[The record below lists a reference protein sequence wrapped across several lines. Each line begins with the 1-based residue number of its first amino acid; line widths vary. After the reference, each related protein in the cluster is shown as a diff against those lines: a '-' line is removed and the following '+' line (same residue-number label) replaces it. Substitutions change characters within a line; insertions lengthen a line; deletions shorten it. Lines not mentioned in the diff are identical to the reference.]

1 MNSCLL
7 LKPVINPQ
15 AFFIF
20 AVCTFQIWMSALCLR
35 SPVISCVKTQKAA
48 TSAPAPE
55 VTPYSQME
63 RPAKVDGLLMCLC
76 LNINLFYRA
85 ALKHYFLF

>member
-1 MNSCLL
+1 MLL
-7 LKPVINPQ
+7 IALLSVHKH
-15 AFFIF
+15 FLSTFLIF
-20 AVCTFQIWMSALCLR
+20 SVCIFQIWMSALCLQ

-63 RPAKVDGLLMCLC
+63 RPAKVDGLLICLDLC
-76 LNINLFYRA
+76 LNSN
-85 ALKHYFLF
+85 